1 MECAA
6 QSPLGAVKPCD
17 AHARS
22 VSDHPSTRADLPA
35 GTVTLVFTDI
45 EGSTKLLHELGAE
58 AYSEALAE
66 HRRVLRGA
74 FGRRG
79 GAEVDTQ
86 GDAFFYAFADAREAV
101 AAAEEGREAL
111 RSGPIHV
118 RVGMHTGTPHLG
130 PEGYVGHD
138 VHLGARIGA
147 AGHGGQVLLSE
158 VTREAAALDEGTL
171 LDLGEHRLKDLEE
184 PVRIL
189 QLGDERFPPL
199 KTISN
204 TNLPH
209 PASSFVG
216 REREV
221 QDVVALIRERG
232 ARLLTLTGP
241 GGSGK
246 TRLAIEAS
254 AELVADHKAG
264 TFWVE
269 LVSVRD
275 PALVIDEIA
284 TILGAQDGLA
294 EHIGEREM
302 LLVLDNLEQV
312 IDTAPALA
320 DLVEACPN
328 LRLLT
333 TSREF
338 LRVRGEVEY
347 PVQPLAEP
355 DALELFSTRA
365 HLAEADAT
373 VGELC
378 RALDQMPLAI
388 ELAAARAKVLT
399 PAQILERLSERL
411 DLFTGGRDAD
421 PRQRTLRSTI
431 EWSHDLLDPGERR
444 LFARMAV
451 FAGECTLETA
461 ERIIDGELDTLQS
474 LVEKSLVRHTD
485 DRFWM
490 FETIREFALEQ
501 LEASG
506 EAETIRRRHAE
517 HFLEL
522 AEEAEPHLAREA
534 LRRIGEWTDRI
545 EAEFDD
551 IRAAMDLFEADGDG
565 ERALRMVGALV
576 WFCEERGHIQEMRR
590 RAEWALAAQDRPS
603 SARAGGLIA
612 LAAFASWMGD
622 RDVARNAAEE
632 ALSLHRAQG
641 DAWRIGDDI
650 HTLGVI
656 AAESDEWETARAHFE
671 ESERVLREA
680 GDEDYALW
688 CMRSV
693 GWTYHDTGDLARA
706 REIHE
711 ANLLRARELGNRA
724 IEGTTLGVLG
734 TILVAEGRAL
744 EAFSFIEQAY
754 RLHGETAQSI
764 EASVDLWRFAEAL
777 AAVDRAE
784 EAVELASL
792 SAALREEL
800 GASIPWVDRKMG
812 EVLDDLRGRLD
823 PAAFERAWERGK
835 RLTPDTAVARAVA
848 PSPEPLG

>member
-1 MECAA
+1 MRDE
-6 QSPLGAVKPCD
+6 
-17 AHARS
+17 
-22 VSDHPSTRADLPA
+22 LPT

-58 AYSEALAE
+58 AYSGALAE
-66 HRRVLRGA
+66 HRRLLRES
-74 FGRRG
+74 FGRHG
-79 GAEVDTQ
+79 GVEVDTQ
-86 GDAFFYAFADAREAV
+86 GDAFFYAFPGAQEAI
-101 AAAEEGREAL
+101 AAAEDGREAL

-118 RVGMHTGTPHLG
+118 RVGMHTGTPHVG
-130 PEGYVGHD
+130 PEGYVGPD

-147 AGHGGQVLLSE
+147 AGHGGQVLLSDA
-158 VTREAAALDEGTL
+158 TRAAAALNDEAL
-171 LDLGEHRLKDLEE
+171 HDLGEHRLKDFDR
-184 PVRIL
+184 PIRIL
-189 QLGDERFPPL
+189 QLGVERFPPL

-204 TNLPH
+204 TNLPR

-221 QDVVALIRERG
+221 AEVVALLRDG
-232 ARLLTLTGP
+232 ARLVTLTGP

-246 TRLAIEAS
+246 TRLSIEAA
-254 AELVADHKAG
+254 AELVADQKAG

-269 LVSVRD
+269 LAPIRD
-275 PALVIDEIA
+275 PALAIDEVA
-284 TILGAQDGLA
+284 TTIGAQDGLA
-294 EHIGEREM
+294 GHIGEREM

-312 IDTAPALA
+312 IEAGAALA

-328 LRLLT
+328 LRVLT
-333 TSREF
+333 TSREL

-347 PVQPLAEP
+347 AVRPLAEP
-355 DALELFSTRA
+355 DAVELFSARA
-365 HLAEADAT
+365 GLVEADGA
-373 VGELC
+373 VHDLC
-378 RALDQMPLAI
+378 RALDEMPLAI
-388 ELAAARAKVLT
+388 ELAAARAKVLP
-399 PAQILERLSERL
+399 PAQILERLSQRL

-431 EWSHDLLDPGERR
+431 EWSHDLLDPDEQR
-444 LFARMAV
+444 LFARLAV
-451 FAGECTLETA
+451 FAGGCTLEAA
-461 ERIIDGELDTLQS
+461 EHVADADLDTLQS
-474 LVEKSLVRHTD
+474 LVEKSLVRRTD

-490 FETIREFALEQ
+490 YETIREFALER
-501 LEASG
+501 LEESD
-506 EAETIRRRHAE
+506 EAEALRRRHAK
-517 HFLEL
+517 HFLDL
-522 AEEAEPHLAREA
+522 AEEAEPRLVREA

-565 ERALRMVGALV
+565 ERALRTVGALV

-590 RAEWALAAQDRPS
+590 RAEWALAAQGRPS

-622 RDVARNAAEE
+622 RDVARKAAEE
-632 ALSLHRAQG
+632 ALSLHRAGG

-688 CMRSV
+688 CMRSI

-711 ANLLRARELGNRA
+711 ANLVRARELGNRA

-754 RLHGETAQSI
+754 RLHEETGQSVQ
-764 EASVDLWRFAEAL
+764 ASVDLWRLAEAL
-777 AAVDRAE
+777 AAVDRPE
-784 EAVELASL
+784 EAVGLASL
-792 SAALREEL
+792 SEVLREEL
-800 GASIPWVDRKMG
+800 GASVPWVNRKMG
-812 EVLDDLRGRLD
+812 EMLDDLRGRLD
-823 PAAFERAWERGK
+823 PAAFEQAWEGGK
-835 RLTPDTAVARAVA
+835 RLSPDTAVATAVA
-848 PSPEPLG
+848 HSVEAPR